1 MLDVRSA
8 LRRAAGFH
16 RDNVAIISGD
26 HQLTFGEA
34 WERGLRLAN
43 ALAAGGLKPG
53 DRVAVLED
61 NCLESSDF
69 FLGVAA
75 ANLVRVPLYRRNSR
89 EAHAHM
95 MRHTNCRAL
104 VVAENYLHE
113 VTGLENEL
121 EDLNL
126 VIVRDGGYDEWLAS
140 HPADDPD
147 PAIDIDDLHL
157 IRHSAGT
164 TGQSKGI
171 PFTHRSWMA
180 TERDWIVGLP
190 PFEPGDRCQ
199 HAGPISHGSGYLFVP
214 VWLYG
219 GANILEPKFDA
230 NRALDVLISEGG
242 YFFAVP
248 TMVADMVEKA
258 KSRDDLDFA
267 KVKAIVI
274 SAAPI
279 RRPTA
284 LAAHDLFGD
293 CMYQLYGQTEAVPVV
308 FMGPKEW
315 FSEAPGSDPVVAAGR
330 VTPFAELEIRDD
342 ENKPVPNGTEGEIAI
357 RCDGQTKEIWNEP
370 EMTRQRIVDGWVLTG
385 DIGRLDDNGYL
396 YVVDRKDDMIISGGF
411 NIWPAEL
418 ESVIVEVPG
427 VREAAVFGVP
437 HEKWGETPLALVVT
451 EEDAELAEED
461 VIEAC
466 RSRLGSYK
474 KPTEVRFRHEP
485 LPRSVV
491 GKIQR
496 KELRRPYWEGS
507 ERFVSGA

>member
-16 RDNVAIISGD
+16 RDSVAIISGD
-26 HQLTFGEA
+26 RQLTFGEA

-43 ALAAGGLKPG
+43 GLLAAGLQPG

-61 NCLESSDF
+61 NCLESADF

-95 MRHTNCRAL
+95 MGHTSCRAL

-113 VTGLENEL
+113 VEGLQEEL
-121 EDLNL
+121 PDLQT
-126 VIVRDGGYDEWLAS
+126 VIVRDAGYEDWLQS
-140 HPADDPD
+140 YPATDPD
-147 PAIDIDDLHL
+147 PVVGPDDLHL
-157 IRHSAGT
+157 IRHTAGT
-164 TGQSKGI
+164 TGMPKGI

-180 TERDWIVGLP
+180 TERDWLVGLP
-190 PFEPGDRCQ
+190 PIEPGDRCQ

-214 VWLYG
+214 VFLYG
-219 GANILEPKFDA
+219 GVNILEPRFDGD
-230 NRALDVLISEGG
+230 RSLDVLASEGG

-248 TMVADMVEKA
+248 TMVQDMLDKA
-258 KSRDDLDFA
+258 SKRDDLDFSG
-267 KVKAIVI
+267 VKAIVI

-284 LAAHDLFGD
+284 LAAYELFGD
-293 CMYQLYGQTEAVPVV
+293 VLYQLYGQTEAVPVV
-308 FMGPKEW
+308 FMGPREW
-315 FSEAPGSDPVVAAGR
+315 FADVPGSDPVVAAGR
-330 VTPFAELEIRDD
+330 VMPFAEIEIRDE
-342 ENKPVPNGTEGEIAI
+342 ENAPVPTGGEGEIAI
-357 RCDGQTKEIWNEP
+357 RCDGQTNEIWNDP
-370 EMTRQRIVDGWVLTG
+370 EMTAARIVDGWVLTG

-418 ESVIVEVPG
+418 ESVIAELPG
-427 VREAAVFGVP
+427 VREVAVFGVP
-437 HEKWGETPLALVVT
+437 HDKWGETPFALVVVDTAT
-451 EEDAELAEED
+451 ELDD
-461 VIEAC
+461 DTVIETC
-466 RSRLGSYK
+466 RARLGSYK
-474 KPTEVRFRHEP
+474 KPSDVRFQHDP

-496 KELRRPYWEGS
+496 KELRRPYWEGA